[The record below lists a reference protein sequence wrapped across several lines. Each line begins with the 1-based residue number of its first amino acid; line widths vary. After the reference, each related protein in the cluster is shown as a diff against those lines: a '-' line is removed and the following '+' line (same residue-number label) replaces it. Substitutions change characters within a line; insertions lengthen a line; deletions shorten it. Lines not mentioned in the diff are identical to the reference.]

1 MFSCGADNTLERFRL
16 VSSHAS
22 SPNGNL
28 FRTVKVGLQ
37 IAIWG
42 CLDYDLGFK
51 ICRKNLL
58 STTIK
63 PQPTSR
69 DFKGKYA
76 FVSLGCPKN
85 TVDSERMMG
94 LLKLDGYELVADPA
108 KSDFVVVNTCGFIEQ
123 ARKESFAAIDE
134 MIELKRS
141 GKTKGVIVS
150 GCLAERQKEEML
162 EQRPEI
168 DSLVGVFGRDEI
180 TKIADRLVGD
190 LEEQRTIFQ
199 PAPIR
204 ALSDT
209 GRLQITPQHFAYLK
223 ISEGCDRL
231 CTFCAIPKMRGK
243 HATKP
248 MESVIAEATELASK
262 GVRELNI
269 VAQDT
274 TYYGRDLYG
283 ESRLTELLGELNKV
297 DGLDWIRLMYFYPM
311 YIDDALLDVIAS
323 SEKILPYIDMPL
335 QHADDTMLKR
345 MSRRVNRPDTE
356 KLITNMRERIPGLAL
371 RTTFITGFPGETDE
385 QFETMVQFVER
396 FKFERMG
403 VFTYS
408 FEPDTPAAKLENHIE
423 ESVKEE
429 RRERLMQVQQK
440 IAFEY
445 NESLQSKHLEVI
457 IDHPIEGQ
465 PNAWLGRTIYDAP
478 DVDSIIYV
486 TQTDHQLTPGNL
498 VTTEIVG
505 SKGYDLIGVAV
516 DAPR

>member
-1 MFSCGADNTLERFRL
+1 
-16 VSSHAS
+16 
-22 SPNGNL
+22 
-28 FRTVKVGLQ
+28 
-37 IAIWG
+37 
-42 CLDYDLGFK
+42 
-51 ICRKNLL
+51 
-58 STTIK
+58 
-63 PQPTSR
+63 
-69 DFKGKYA
+69 
-76 FVSLGCPKN
+76 
-85 TVDSERMMG
+85 MG
-94 LLKLDGYELVADPA
+94 LLKLDGYELVSDPA
-108 KSDFVVVNTCGFIEQ
+108 NSDFVVVNTCGFIEQ
-123 ARKESFAAIDE
+123 ARKESYAAIDE
-134 MIELKRS
+134 MLELKRS
-141 GKTKGVIVS
+141 GQTKGVIVS

-162 EQRPEI
+162 EERPDI

-204 ALSDT
+204 ALPDT
-209 GRLQITPQHFAYLK
+209 GRLQITPRHFAYLK

-248 MESVIAEATELASK
+248 METVLQEATELASS

-283 ESRLTELLGELNKV
+283 ETRLAELLKELNKV
-297 DGLDWIRLMYFYPM
+297 NGLEWIRLMYFYPM
-311 YIDDALLDVIAS
+311 YIDDKLLDVIAQ

-356 KLITNMRERIPGLAL
+356 ALISRMRERIPGLAL

-385 QFETMVQFVER
+385 QFETLVDFVQR

-408 FEPDTPAAKLENHIE
+408 FEPDTPAAKIDGHLDDAL
-423 ESVKEE
+423 KEE
-429 RRERLMQVQQK
+429 RRSRLMQVQQEV
-440 IAFEY
+440 AFEF
-445 NESLQSKHLEVI
+445 NESLLSRKLDVI
-457 IDHPIEGQ
+457 IDHPVPAAEGSNPTGQ
-465 PNAWLGRTIYDAP
+465 PQAWVGRTIYDAP
-478 DVDSIIYV
+478 DVDSIIFV
-486 TQTDHQLTPGNL
+486 TETEHQLEAGQI
-498 VTTEIVG
+498 VSTEIVG
-505 SKGYDLIGVAV
+505 SQGYDLIGVAV